1 MPTALLWLRHDLRV
15 HDHGP
20 LADAVEAA
28 GEPAPAEA
36 GGRLLA
42 VYCLDPR
49 QTEPTDLG
57 VRKMEAYRAEF
68 VLESLR
74 DLRRRMRELG
84 GDLVVRRGRPEDVLP
99 DLARQSGA
107 ASVHLTFE
115 PTREETDVADAVRQS
130 LPGLDWRERWG
141 HTLVDVEALPFAIDR
156 APDVFTQFRKAVE
169 RAPAAS
175 RYPAPRPAPPSLPP
189 PPPGVEPGDI
199 PDSVEALGLT
209 PRQPDTR
216 HGLHIRGGETEGLA
230 RLQAYVWDLDRLK
243 TYKET
248 RNGMLDP
255 DDSSKLSPWLSNG
268 CLSPRRVQAEVAR
281 YEAERV
287 ANKSTYWLTFE
298 LLWRDFF
305 RVYGARHGDRLFWP
319 SGPKG
324 VQGVSTRLDHAHYHA
339 WCDGRT
345 GLPLVD
351 ASMRELNATGFMS
364 NRGRQNAASFFVKHL
379 DLDWRAGAA
388 YYEGMLVDYDV
399 TSNWGNWAY
408 VAGVGATRATAI
420 STSSSRPRST
430 TPAPTLSATGCPS
443 WPACRP
449 AGARALP
456 DVADGAG
463 AARRAHWRGLPG
475 ADRRLRPRHAVA
487 PPAVSARP
495 RRPKVPGAR
504 RPQASALASRHTDPA
519 SDWRAP
525 RYSAGVPGQ
534 QLADGL
540 EQEGRRVPLAQERR
554 RPGLL
559 RVAADSVVRLASQDQ
574 DGQRGPPLA
583 DPLQQVEPAHARQP
597 DVGHDQVARGPRS
610 ASPARPRPSRTGRTG
625 RSPPRRRAG

>member
-1 MPTALLWLRHDLRV
+1 MPTALLWLRHDLRL

-20 LADAVEAA
+20 LAEAVETA
-28 GEPAPAEA
+28 GPD
-36 GGRLLA
+36 GRLLA

-68 VLESLR
+68 VLDSLR
-74 DLRRRMRELG
+74 DLRSRMRELG

-99 DLARQSGA
+99 ELARQAGA
-107 ASVHLTFE
+107 TSIHLTFE
-115 PTREETDVADAVRQS
+115 PTREETDVADAVRES
-130 LPGLDWRERWG
+130 LPGVDWRERWG

-175 RYPAPRPAPPSLPP
+175 RYPAPRPAPDVLPP
-189 PPPGVEPGDI
+189 LPDGIDPGEIG
-199 PDSVEALGLT
+199 SVEDLGLT
-209 PRQPDTR
+209 PRPSDTR

-230 RLQAYVWDLDRLK
+230 RLRSYVWDLDRLK

-268 CLSPRRVQAEVAR
+268 CLSPRRVQAEIAR

-305 RVYGARHGDRLFWP
+305 RVYGAKHGDRLFWP

-324 VQGVSTRLDHAHYHA
+324 VEGVSTRLDQAHYHA

-408 VAGVGATRATAI
+408 VAGVGSDPRDRYFDVELQAKKYDPDADFIRHWLPELADLPPKQAREPYRMSPTEQEQRGVTIGEDYPAPILDYDRATQ
-420 STSSSRPRST
+420 SLRERSRPGRDARGSR
-430 TPAPTLSATGCPS
+430 G
-443 WPACRP
+443 RP
-449 AGARALP
+449 G
-456 DVADGAG
+456 DG
-463 AARRAHWRGLPG
+463 RGKPG
-475 ADRRLRPRHAVA
+475 RG
-487 PPAVSARP
+487 
-495 RRPKVPGAR
+495 K
-504 RPQASALASRHTDPA
+504 
-519 SDWRAP
+519 
-525 RYSAGVPGQ
+525 
-534 QLADGL
+534 
-540 EQEGRRVPLAQERR
+540 RR
-554 RPGLL
+554 R
-559 RVAADSVVRLASQDQ
+559 
-574 DGQRGPPLA
+574 
-583 DPLQQVEPAHARQP
+583 
-597 DVGHDQVARGPRS
+597 
-610 ASPARPRPSRTGRTG
+610 G
-625 RSPPRRRAG
+625 RS